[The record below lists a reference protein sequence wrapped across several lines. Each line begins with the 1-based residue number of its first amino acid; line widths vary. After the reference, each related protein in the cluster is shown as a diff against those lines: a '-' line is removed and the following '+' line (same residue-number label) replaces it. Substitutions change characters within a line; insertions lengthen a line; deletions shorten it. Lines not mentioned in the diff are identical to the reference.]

1 MRPLTATLAIA
12 ALALAQPAPPQA
24 KPHPGTRNP
33 AGDFPTGPKIG
44 EKLPAITLPD
54 QNGQPVTVSGRAAV
68 VFYRSAV
75 W

>member
-1 MRPLTATLAIA
+1 MRQLTVTLATA
-12 ALALAQPAPPQA
+12 VFALAQPALAQTKA
-24 KPHPGTRNP
+24 HPGTRNP
-33 AGDFPTGPKIG
+33 TGDFPTGPKIG

-54 QNGQPVTVSGRAAV
+54 QNGQPVTVTGRAAV

>member
-1 MRPLTATLAIA
+1 MRSLTVTLATA
-12 ALALAQPAPPQA
+12 VLALAQPAASQT
-24 KPHPGTRNP
+24 KVHPGTRNP
-33 AGDFPTGPKIG
+33 TGDFATGPKIG

-54 QNGQPVTVSGRAAV
+54 QNGQPVTVAGRAAV